1 MQRQEENN
9 NNGFDVIVLVIAAIL
24 MTALV
29 MMCSGCKQTE
39 YIPVIEHKT
48 DTMYIS
54 KVQRDSIYLHDST
67 FIQLKGDTI
76 FFEKWHT
83 KYIEKLTH
91 DTTYVA
97 THDTIPQPYE
107 VVKIEKERYTPW
119 IIKLLAWLGGAGL
132 LTLIIYIIA
141 KIRRLT

>member
-1 MQRQEENN
+1 MQRTEENN

-29 MMCSGCKQTE
+29 MMCCGCKQTE

-107 VVKIEKERYTPW
+107 VVKVEKERYTPW
-119 IIKLLAWLGGAGL
+119 LIKLLAWLGGAGL

-141 KIRRLT
+141 RIRRLT

>member
-39 YIPVIEHKT
+39 YIPAVEHKT

-67 FIQLKGDTI
+67 FIKEKGDTI

-119 IIKLLAWLGGAGL
+119 LIKLLAWLGGIGL

-141 KIRRLT
+141 RIRRLT